1 MTQYLGIC
9 DTFQFSRLT
18 QFKTIPSLHTQFSLS
33 VNESISRPL
42 SLNDYQLKISLN
54 KASLFFASPQTN
66 VTAYFL
72 VFVIIHKR

>member
-18 QFKTIPSLHTQFSLS
+18 PFTTPSLHTQFSLS

-66 VTAYFL
+66 VTAYFV